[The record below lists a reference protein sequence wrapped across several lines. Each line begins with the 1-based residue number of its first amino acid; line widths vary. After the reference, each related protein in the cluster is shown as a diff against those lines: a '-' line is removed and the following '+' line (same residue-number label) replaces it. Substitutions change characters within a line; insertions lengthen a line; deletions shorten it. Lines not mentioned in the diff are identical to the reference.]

1 MVIKSVIV
9 SSSKSAVDERPASDD
24 AARMKN

>member
-1 MVIKSVIV
+1 MVIKTIIIL
-9 SSSKSAVDERPASDD
+9 SSKSAVDERPASHD